1 MIAYGNIKQGME
13 KPHLSLQPHL
23 SKLLI
28 LMPHP
33 PSPLSWCRALGPK
46 AAAMTAPGKCPDG
59 NGVHCCQLVSVL
71 AVSVHA
77 LKERPWSTKSNFSCI
92 VFGLLC
98 LLGLWPV
105 SAMSKPSCNLH
116 SVHIHDTNWQL
127 LYRAYFSQ
135 KTLWSSSS
143 CIKAWLLLIPTKTGP
158 HIFENILHLH
168 TSHTVYC
175 YSLLDSGT
183 LGLPTLGSESETCRI
198 SADGGFPACLLIVAA
213 VALLMPHDAT

>member
-1 MIAYGNIKQGME
+1 MECIAASLCQCLQCHSVSACSKRKTLKHKKQLFM
-13 KPHLSLQPHL
+13 HSL
-23 SKLLI
+23 
-28 LMPHP
+28 
-33 PSPLSWCRALGPK
+33 W
-46 AAAMTAPGKCPDG
+46 
-59 NGVHCCQLVSVL
+59 V
-71 AVSVHA
+71 
-77 LKERPWSTKSNFSCI
+77 
-92 VFGLLC
+92 LC

-143 CIKAWLLLIPTKTGP
+143 CRKAWLLLIPTKTGP
-158 HIFENILHLH
+158 HIFEKILHLH